1 MANALTKVSIKPAAG
16 GYQLHIEDADGGRFD
31 AIATFE
37 QLDILSEEIDR
48 NLDRDE
54 EEELVVNAVK

>member
-1 MANALTKVSIKPAAG
+1 MANALTKVSITPAAD
-16 GYQLHIEDADGGRFD
+16 GYQLHVEDADGGSFD

-48 NLDRDE
+48 NLDLDE
-54 EEELVVNAVK
+54 EEELVVNDAK